1 MTDKEKFDAVVN
13 YIKGVCNGAAFT
25 ASLNIKHF
33 NEFLESLNK

>member
-13 YIKGVCNGAAFT
+13 YIKGVCNGSAFT
-25 ASLNIKHF
+25 ASLDIKHF